1 MCPLSCKHA
10 LCPWQ
15 PHEELLLLV
24 CMGIL
29 SECLPVNFLG
39 AWCPKGHKR
48 VSDFLKLKFLLT
60 VVSCH
65 MGVRNQNSGPLEE
78 QQEFLTTK
86 PSH

>member
-1 MCPLSCKHA
+1 
-10 LCPWQ
+10 
-15 PHEELLLLV
+15 
-24 CMGIL
+24 MGIL

-39 AWCPKGHKR
+39 AWCPKRPEEGVR
-48 VSDFLKLKFLLT
+48 FPETEVLLT

-86 PSH
+86 PSL